1 MSTNNNSVI
10 DTNINNYSLGEL
22 MAIIDADDLD
32 VHKIVNSTNFYISKY
47 SKKKPDLANF
57 FIQIQQKL
65 INYANEENNLQNVR
79 GIVDG
84 GFGGAGSAVEYDEFT
99 YGDEIRKFDIS
110 DGMINIYNNIGN
122 TISDA
127 DELDEP
133 VFDNNEE
140 FHLLNPP
147 LKKVDRISQVGGKKD
162 KQRHLSSQSQD
173 DISDVPDKVQ
183 DNSSLNMRE
192 GFDNLI
198 NNKQVNDWYQNEVLQ
213 QSDENQKS
221 KITSR
226 KQKIQ
231 LFADERVPMN
241 REQIATTDTYN
252 LPVKQDTLN
261 PNLKNTIS
269 RFVNLD
275 SQFRQ
280 YTNGI
285 DSISTN
291 YTLDLSDTLKNALNL
306 RLYSYQ
312 IPFSWYTIDSAYG
325 NTCFWIY
332 DFSGGIGSLV
342 PVNVASG
349 NYNQI
354 EFINELKIS
363 LGNSGFNFSAT
374 DFSTNFVSYN
384 SNNGKITLN
393 LIGGLF
399 IGSSSVNSFIITT
412 STKIIFFDFANEL
425 SCGLNCSN
433 KSNHYFNNT
442 LGWIMGFRLPYYYVD
457 TSGLTSEAIMDLNGT
472 KYLILVIDD
481 YNQNHVNNSLVSIS
495 QFNNTLKIPEYY
507 SNDLVYTCLTPKQQ
521 GNNLDELMTGVIDSG
536 ISGESDAGLLIA
548 GKYQQDYTTTQI
560 ILPSAPRTLTKS
572 QIYTINSINSNNNN
586 LTNYLAKAPT
596 SSDILAIIPVK
607 TSVGNSTGTLLV
619 EFSGSLQENIRTYF
633 GPVNIDRMAI
643 KLLDDKGNILNLNG
657 NDWCCTLVCECL
669 YQY

>member
-127 DELDEP
+127 DVLDEP

-173 DISDVPDKVQ
+173 EISDVPDKVQ